1 MLESEKFAIA
11 AHLHVLLRRT
21 NGRVT
26 DVEWMIRSP
35 EYAREVIRVAR
46 TEAHPDLL
54 KLADKLE
61 AAIVPPLPQSPQ
73 LPLVSRREPPSKAS
87 VPAVIDRPAF
97 AQTEAGADSSGFGAS
112 SSFAPSGYG
121 TAVARKRYVGTLR

>member
-26 DVEWMIRSP
+26 DVEWMIKSP

-46 TEAHPDLL
+46 TETHADLH

-61 AAIVPPLPQSPQ
+61 AAVGGVPP
-73 LPLVSRREPPSKAS
+73 VASR
-87 VPAVIDRPAF
+87 VMPAPARPAAPSGF
-97 AQTEAGADSSGFGAS
+97 ASTEPSGDSSGFAAS
-112 SSFAPSGYG
+112 SGFPQSGFDP
-121 TAVARKRYVGTLR
+121 AVARKRYVGTLR

>member
-26 DVEWMIRSP
+26 DVEWMIKSP

-46 TEAHPDLL
+46 TETHADLH

-61 AAIVPPLPQSPQ
+61 AAVGASQP
-73 LPLVSRREPPSKAS
+73 VGTRPSMAA
-87 VPAVIDRPAF
+87 AVAGRPAQPSGFGVTEPGAEPSGF
-97 AQTEAGADSSGFGAS
+97 AASSGF
-112 SSFAPSGYG
+112 PQSGFDP
-121 TAVARKRYVGTLR
+121 AVARKRYVGTLR

>member
-26 DVEWMIRSP
+26 DVEWMIKSRD
-35 EYAREVIRVAR
+35 YALEVIRVAR
-46 TEAHPDLL
+46 MESHPDLH

-61 AAIVPPLPQSPQ
+61 AAVQVPMGAT
-73 LPLVSRREPPSKAS
+73 V
-87 VPAVIDRPAF
+87 RPAATALGAGPAF
-97 AQTEAGADSSGFGAS
+97 VPTESGADSSGFATS
-112 SSFAPSGYG
+112 SGFNSSGFDPG
-121 TAVARKRYVGTLR
+121 SARKRYVGTLR

>member
-26 DVEWMIRSP
+26 DVEWMIKSP

-46 TEAHPDLL
+46 TETHADLH

-61 AAIVPPLPQSPQ
+61 AAVGAVPSAA
-73 LPLVSRREPPSKAS
+73 SRPSAASAAAGRPGQASGFGATEP
-87 VPAVIDRPAF
+87 
-97 AQTEAGADSSGFGAS
+97 GADSSGFAAS
-112 SSFAPSGYG
+112 SGFPQSGFDP
-121 TAVARKRYVGTLR
+121 AVARKRYVGTLR

>member
-26 DVEWMIRSP
+26 DVEWMIKSP
-35 EYAREVIRVAR
+35 EYAHEIIRVAR
-46 TEAHPDLL
+46 TEAHPDLH

-61 AAIVPPLPQSPQ
+61 FAIQQTPAPRP
-73 LPLVSRREPPSKAS
+73 
-87 VPAVIDRPAF
+87 VPARPAAAASKPAF
-97 AQTEAGADSSGFGAS
+97 AASESGDS
-112 SSFAPSGYG
+112 SSFPASEFTPSGFDQTG
-121 TAVARKRYVGTLR
+121 ARKRYVGTLR